1 MVKNIL
7 SIDIGSS
14 KTVALIADI
23 ENEPTIT
30 GVGIKKSRGIK
41 KGIIVNIEQ
50 AATSIKQAV
59 NDAKRMAGI
68 DVNKAIVSISTA
80 YTQNTK
86 SHGIVNIPTN
96 EITISEINRAIQ
108 QALYNATIP
117 NDYVIIQALP
127 YNFKVDD
134 MSSDIEDPEGMSGS
148 RLEVSV
154 HITMAQKSGVENT
167 KKMLK
172 TAGLK
177 IENIVLSSFASS
189 ISSLNEDEKQ
199 QGAALVDIGATT
211 SDLIVFKEN
220 SVRHIDF
227 IGIGSYHITNDLAM
241 ALHTPIK
248 EAELIKLNISKYSDE
263 EMIEVPLIGDPSNTK
278 SANIS
283 LIREVMA
290 ARINET
296 LIIINELI
304 EKSGMKNK
312 ITGIVITGGFAN
324 LANLREIAI
333 PIFGNLS
340 VRIAKPKELN
350 GLFDN
355 LKSPEYSTAVG
366 LALYGLGEHSSYEID
381 SNRKFRSKYSLNN
394 LSPIEEDND
403 EENGDDLFGNN
414 KPEDETVNTTSGG
427 EVVTLPGSQTNQKTS
442 FVEKISIWLKSIF

>member
-1 MVKNIL
+1 MKNNIL
-7 SIDIGSS
+7 AIDIGSS

-23 ENEPTIT
+23 ENNKPTIT
-30 GVGIKKSRGIK
+30 GVGITKSRGIK

-50 AATSIKQAV
+50 AASSIKKAV
-59 NDAKRMAGI
+59 NDAKRIAGI
-68 DVNKAIVSISTA
+68 DINKAIVSISTA
-80 YTQNTK
+80 YTQHTK

-134 MSSDIEDPEGMSGS
+134 IPSDIEDPEGMSGS

-154 HITMAQKSGVENT
+154 HITVAQKSGLENT

-172 TAGLK
+172 AAGLK
-177 IENIVLSSFASS
+177 IENIVLSSFASA
-189 ISSLNEDEKQ
+189 IATLNEDEKQ
-199 QGAALVDIGATT
+199 QGTALVDIGATT
-211 SDLIVFKEN
+211 SDLIIFKEN
-220 SVRHIDF
+220 SVRYTDF

-248 EAELIKLNISKYSDE
+248 EAELIKLNIDKYSDE
-263 EMIEVPLIGDPSNTK
+263 DIIEVPLIGDTNNTK

-283 LIREVMA
+283 LIKEVMS

-296 LIIINELI
+296 LIILNELI
-304 EKSGMKNK
+304 EKSNMKNK
-312 ITGIVITGGFAN
+312 ITGIVITGGFAK
-324 LANLREIAI
+324 LPNLREVAL

-340 VRIAKPKELN
+340 IRIAKPREIN

-355 LKSPEYSTAVG
+355 LKSPEFSTAVG
-366 LALYGLGEHSSYEID
+366 LVLYKLGEHSSYEID
-381 SNRKFRSKYSLNN
+381 SNRKFRSKYS
-394 LSPIEEDND
+394 
-403 EENGDDLFGNN
+403 
-414 KPEDETVNTTSGG
+414 TTSLQEDIEIEKDDIFEKEEKPSEKT
-427 EVVTLPGSQTNQKTS
+427 EVVNLMEQHNKNKTS
-442 FVEKISIWLKSIF
+442 LIDKISIWFKSMF

>member
-1 MVKNIL
+1 LKNNIL
-7 SIDIGSS
+7 AIDIGSS

-23 ENEPTIT
+23 ENNKPTIT
-30 GVGIKKSRGIK
+30 GVGITKSRGIK

-50 AATSIKQAV
+50 AASSIKKAV
-59 NDAKRMAGI
+59 NDAKRIAGI
-68 DVNKAIVSISTA
+68 DINKAIVSISTA
-80 YTQNTK
+80 YTQHTK

-134 MSSDIEDPEGMSGS
+134 IPSDIEDPEGMSGS

-154 HITMAQKSGVENT
+154 HITVAQKSGLENT

-172 TAGLK
+172 AAGLK
-177 IENIVLSSFASS
+177 IENIVLSSFASA
-189 ISSLNEDEKQ
+189 IATLNEDEKQ
-199 QGAALVDIGATT
+199 QGTALVDIGATT
-211 SDLIVFKEN
+211 SDLIIFKEN
-220 SVRHIDF
+220 SVRYTDF

-248 EAELIKLNISKYSDE
+248 EAELIKLNIDKYSDE
-263 EMIEVPLIGDPSNTK
+263 DIIEVPLIGDTNNTK

-283 LIREVMA
+283 LIKEVMS

-296 LIIINELI
+296 LIILNELI
-304 EKSGMKNK
+304 EKSNMKNK
-312 ITGIVITGGFAN
+312 ITGIVITGGFAK
-324 LANLREIAI
+324 LPNLREVAL

-340 VRIAKPKELN
+340 IRIAKPREIN

-355 LKSPEYSTAVG
+355 LKSPEFSTAVG
-366 LALYGLGEHSSYEID
+366 LVLYKLGEHSSYEID
-381 SNRKFRSKYSLNN
+381 SNRKFRSKYS
-394 LSPIEEDND
+394 
-403 EENGDDLFGNN
+403 
-414 KPEDETVNTTSGG
+414 TTSLQEDIEIEKDDIFEKEEKPSEKT
-427 EVVTLPGSQTNQKTS
+427 EVVNLMEQHNKNKTS
-442 FVEKISIWLKSIF
+442 LIDKISIWFKSMF